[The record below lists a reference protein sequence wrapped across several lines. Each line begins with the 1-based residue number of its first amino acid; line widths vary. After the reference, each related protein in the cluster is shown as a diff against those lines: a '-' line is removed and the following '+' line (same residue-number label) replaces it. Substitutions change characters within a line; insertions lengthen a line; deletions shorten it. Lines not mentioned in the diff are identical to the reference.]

1 MDRLISR
8 AKRKHWIRQAG
19 LAYQKGHI
27 EFEHKSMALNTFDF
41 KTTRLKNIPCDIKGQ
56 LISKCTFGV
65 VKYPKKPTKC
75 GKDIVAS

>member
-41 KTTRLKNIPCDIKGQ
+41 KTTRLKNI
-56 LISKCTFGV
+56 FGV
-65 VKYPKKPTKC
+65 VKSPKKVTKC
-75 GKDIVAS
+75 LKGYHSLIKKGK